1 MKLSIP
7 HYSFI
12 YIFLFLFFY
21 GEKTESIGRTV
32 RGRTGSGAHAVLFL
46 GHRLKVLMD
55 VTGLK
60 WTSNIYVSSCLPP
73 SPPLPPAPCH
83 CWISSRSAFTWS
95 LDLEAEPRGVLWN
108 RTRLTHSRTSSVSA
122 SQPNVTDSTRSLL
135 SARSKFSRQ
144 RSAKHIKGKDAQDID
159 RLLIIYRKKNLI
171 II

>member
-60 WTSNIYVSSCLPP
+60 WTSNIYVSSCFA
-73 SPPLPPAPCH
+73 SF
-83 CWISSRSAFTWS
+83 SSSSSCTVS
-95 LDLEAEPRGVLWN
+95 LLDLFTKCVYVVIGLGSRASGRALEPN
-108 RTRLTHSRTSSVSA
+108 
-122 SQPNVTDSTRSLL
+122 PIDP
-135 SARSKFSRQ
+135 FSNQQ
-144 RSAKHIKGKDAQDID
+144 RKRFAT
-159 RLLIIYRKKNLI
+159 
-171 II
+171 